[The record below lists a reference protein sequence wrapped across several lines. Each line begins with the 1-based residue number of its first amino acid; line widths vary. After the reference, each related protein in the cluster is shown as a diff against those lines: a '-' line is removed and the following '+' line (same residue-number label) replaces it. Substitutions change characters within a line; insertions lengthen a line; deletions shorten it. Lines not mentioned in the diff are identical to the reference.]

1 MKAIKINDETICV
14 EECSIQLS
22 TEKHATIYMSFD
34 TSKSPNS
41 YDIFLNLYE
50 SRTVF
55 DISHPNFDANKSIIK
70 TIDID
75 FGSRM
80 SINLRCSELITKDL
94 AHHRAEIIDELIG
107 TISFARI

>member
-34 TSKSPNS
+34 TAKSPNCH
-41 YDIFLNLYE
+41 DILISLYE
-50 SRTVF
+50 SRAAF

-75 FGSRM
+75 FGHRISVCV
-80 SINLRCSELITKDL
+80 RCSELITKDL
-94 AHHRAEIIDELIG
+94 SHHRAEIIDELIG
-107 TISFARI
+107 AVPFDAI

>member
-22 TEKHATIYMSFD
+22 TEKHATIYMSFN
-34 TSKSPNS
+34 TVKSPSS

-75 FGSRM
+75 FGKRISVN
-80 SINLRCSELITKDL
+80 IRCSELVTKDI
-94 AHHRAEIIDELIG
+94 AHHRGEIIDELIG
-107 TISFARI
+107 TVSFARI